1 MRLISR
7 SVAPS
12 PRDRRF
18 MRVGAKIEVETSGA
32 VLDYWFDLPAD
43 LESDVAED
51 DNGWAVLMLPLACYF
66 KEPLNLSGP
75 VDRLLV
81 DNLKGV
87 QQIWCAWYKELAEV
101 PIHAAHMRDADRTKI
116 GVETEKRTIS
126 CFSGGIDSFFTLIRH
141 DTAALGDGTTT
152 INDLLSVA
160 GFNSRMDDFDQ
171 MWADLGPAA
180 ERFGRRLI
188 PVLTNVRYGA
198 QPVQTCYSVEKYMVG
213 YAHMAILAGIV
224 HLLGKRYREFLI
236 PASHHYANLMPY
248 GSHPLTD
255 RLLSSARLSV
265 VHDGASFTR
274 IERTET
280 IAQSD
285 EALKVLHVCFQDFG
299 EGNCSRCQK
308 CVRTM
313 AALDILGAR
322 PRARSFDWTNY
333 GPGTIARIWL
343 SNPSDRIHYVDI
355 ALAAERLGRPE
366 IVAAAYAAVAASK
379 RKYEILQTINAIPV
393 VRPLWNASRATRRRL
408 GAWLEARRKT
418 AAHA

>member
-7 SVAPS
+7 SVEPS
-12 PRDRRF
+12 PRDPRF
-18 MRVGAKIEVETSGA
+18 MRVGAKIEVETTGA
-32 VLDYWFDLPAD
+32 LLDYWFDLPAD
-43 LESDVAED
+43 LEDELAD
-51 DNGWAVLMLPLACYF
+51 DENGWAVLMLPLACYF
-66 KEPLNLSGP
+66 KEPLHLEGP
-75 VDRLLV
+75 VDRLLL

-101 PIHAAHMRDADRTKI
+101 PIHAAKVRDADRI
-116 GVETEKRTIS
+116 AIVAETEKRTIS

-141 DTAALGDGTTT
+141 DTEALGDGTTT
-152 INDLLSVA
+152 IDDLLSVA
-160 GFNSRMDDFDQ
+160 GFNSQMDDFDQ

-198 QPVQTCYSVEKYMVG
+198 QPTATCYSVEKYMVG

-255 RLLSSARLSV
+255 HLLSSARLSV

-274 IERTET
+274 IERTEV

-299 EGNCSRCQK
+299 EGNCSQCQK

-313 AALDILGAR
+313 AALDILGAKA
-322 PRARSFDWTNY
+322 RALSFDWTNY
-333 GPGTIARIWL
+333 GPETIAKIWL

-393 VRPLWNASRATRRRL
+393 VRPLWNASRGARRRL
-408 GAWLEARRKT
+408 GAWLKGARKT